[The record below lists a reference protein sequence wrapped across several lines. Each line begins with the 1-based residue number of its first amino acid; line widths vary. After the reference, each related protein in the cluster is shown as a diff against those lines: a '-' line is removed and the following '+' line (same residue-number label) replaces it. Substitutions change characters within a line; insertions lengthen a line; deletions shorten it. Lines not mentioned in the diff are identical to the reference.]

1 MKIAITTGSFAQ
13 HSDEPLRL
21 LAERGIEVVRNPHG
35 RVLTEDEAIELLR
48 GCVAVAAG
56 TEPLTARLMD
66 ALPEL
71 RVISR
76 CGVGM
81 DSVDTEAASARGIRV
96 RSTPDAPTRA
106 VVELTLGCALDLV
119 RHVSLMDRDVRSGV
133 WKKRM
138 GCLLQGKK
146 LGIIGFGRIGRA
158 VAEVFGF
165 MGCRVSFHDPFVAGD
180 QGVVQRRDL
189 DALLAWADIV
199 TLHCS
204 KPEDGSQVMS
214 AERIAAMKEGAFLIN
229 AARGGLVDEDALYEA
244 LRSGCLAGAA
254 LDVFSKEPYMG
265 PLTDLPNVILTP
277 HIGTYAR
284 EARVQMEIDTIRN
297 LLEALE
303 QAGIPTAVS

>member
-21 LAERGIEVVRNPHG
+21 LAERGIEVIRNPHG

-66 ALPEL
+66 ALPDL

-81 DSVDTEAASARGIRV
+81 DSVDMEAASARGIRV

-189 DALLAWADIV
+189 DDLLAWADIV

-204 KPEDGSQVMS
+204 KPEDGSQVLD

-229 AARGGLVDEDALYEA
+229 AARGGLVDEEALYEA
-244 LRSGCLAGAA
+244 LRSGRLAGAA
-254 LDVFSKEPYMG
+254 LDVFAKEPYMG